1 MNYSFLDALKERVLV
16 CDGAMGTML
25 MRYGL
30 ISGGCSEE
38 WNLTK
43 PEVIEEIHRLYIEAG
58 ADCIETNTFGANRFR
73 LSAHHL
79 EDKVRELNI
88 AGARLARKVA
98 QDRIFVLGS
107 IGPTGKILEPFGDL
121 SFESAYEAFKEQ
133 AIALEEGGVDA
144 IIIETMGDLQE
155 ARIALLACKENT
167 KLPVIC
173 QMSFSES
180 LRTTSGTP
188 PEVSALVLWSLGA
201 DVVGANCSMG
211 SEGLYRVLE
220 KMALSGVPYISIQ
233 PNAGMPIIENGRLV
247 YPETPEQL
255 ADFAVKYVKLGASIV
270 GSCCGSTPEHT
281 RAISSAIRG
290 MQKVKIE
297 RKNSYL
303 AFTSRTKLIE
313 ISKDLPITVIGEKL
327 NAYAE
332 ECKRLLFSKDIDGLV
347 DLGREQIQAGAKAI
361 DIHLSSP
368 EVDEKALV
376 RELIINF
383 QQFGDIPLVFDIQN
397 PNILEMALR
406 IYPGR
411 ACVNSIS
418 LEVSREE
425 IVKLAKKY
433 GTVTIALTTGRERI
447 PMDAEER
454 IENGESILSR
464 FDSSDRVD
472 IILDPLVFPVA
483 TSPEQIRE
491 TLKALSYFN
500 SKGYLTTIGLSN
512 VSFGLPNRSLLNR
525 AFLSMVAASGLDSVI
540 LDPTDGDLMEILYA
554 SQTLI
559 GRIPTV
565 DYTKKFR

>member
-30 ISGGCSEE
+30 TSGGCSEE
-38 WNLTK
+38 WNITK
-43 PEVIEEIHRLYIEAG
+43 PEVVEEIHRLYIEAG

-79 EDKVRELNI
+79 EDKVKELNI
-88 AGARLARKVA
+88 AGARIAKKVA
-98 QDRIFVLGS
+98 QGRAFVLGS

-167 KLPVIC
+167 KLPIIC
-173 QMSFSES
+173 QMSFSEN

-188 PEVSALVLWSLGA
+188 PEVCALVLWSLGA

-220 KMALSGVPYISIQ
+220 RMILSGVPYISIQ
-233 PNAGMPIIENGRLV
+233 PNAGMPIIENGSLI

-255 ADFAVKYVKLGASIV
+255 ADSAVKYLKLGASIV

-281 RAISSAIRG
+281 RAISNAVKG
-290 MQKVKIE
+290 MQKTKIG
-297 RKNSYL
+297 RRSSYS
-303 AFTSRTKLIE
+303 AFTSRTKLVE
-313 ISKDLPITVIGEKL
+313 VSKDLPITVIGEKL

-332 ECKRLLFSKDIDGLV
+332 ECKGLLSSNDIDGLIE
-347 DLGREQIQAGAKAI
+347 LGREQIQAGAKAI

-368 EVDEKALV
+368 DIDERELV
-376 RELIINF
+376 REIIINF
-383 QQFGDIPLVFDIQN
+383 QQFGDIPLVFDIQDSEV
-397 PNILEMALR
+397 LEMALR
-406 IYPGR
+406 MYPGR
-411 ACVNSIS
+411 ACINSIS
-418 LEVSREE
+418 LEPSREE
-425 IVKLAKKY
+425 IIRLAKRY
-433 GTVTIALTTGRERI
+433 GAVTIALTTGRERL
-447 PMDAEER
+447 PKDAEER
-454 IENGESILSR
+454 IKNGEDILSR

-472 IILDPLVFPVA
+472 IILDPLVFPIA
-483 TSPEQIRE
+483 TSLEQIRE
-491 TLKALSYFN
+491 TLKVLSYFDN
-500 SKGYLTTIGLSN
+500 KGYLTIMGLSN

-525 AFLSMVAASGLDSVI
+525 AFLSMAVASGLDSVI
-540 LDPTDGDLMEILYA
+540 LDPTDRDLMEILYA
-554 SQTLI
+554 SQTLM
-559 GRIPTV
+559 GRIPIS
-565 DYTKKFR
+565 DYTKKFK

>member
-1 MNYSFLDALKERVLV
+1 MNYSFLEALKERILV

-38 WNLTK
+38 WNITK
-43 PEVIEEIHRLYIEAG
+43 PDVVEEIHRLYVEAG

-88 AGARLARKVA
+88 AGARIARKVA
-98 QDRIFVLGS
+98 QDKVFVLGS

-133 AIALEEGGVDA
+133 AMALEEGGVDA

-173 QMSFSES
+173 QMSFSEN

-188 PEVSALVLWSLGA
+188 PEVCALVLWSLGA

-220 KMALSGVPYISIQ
+220 RMILSGVPYISIQ
-233 PNAGMPIIENGRLV
+233 PNAGMPIIEDGKLV

-255 ADFAVKYVKLGASIV
+255 ADSAVKYIKLGASIV

-281 RAISSAIRG
+281 RAISNAVKG
-290 MQKVKIE
+290 MQKFKIE
-297 RKNSYL
+297 RRSSYSV
-303 AFTSRTKLIE
+303 FTSRTKLVE
-313 ISKDLPITVIGEKL
+313 ISKDLSITVIGEKL

-332 ECKRLLFSKDIDGLV
+332 ECKKLLSSNDIDGLIE
-347 DLGREQIQAGAKAI
+347 LGREQVQAGAKAI
-361 DIHLSSP
+361 DIHLGSQDI
-368 EVDEKALV
+368 DEKELV
-376 RELIINF
+376 KELVINF

-397 PNILEMALR
+397 PEVLEMALR
-406 IYPGR
+406 LYPGR
-411 ACVNSIS
+411 ACINSIS
-418 LEVSREE
+418 LESSREE
-425 IVKLAKKY
+425 IIRLAKKY
-433 GTVTIALTTGRERI
+433 GTVTVALTTGKERL
-447 PMDAEER
+447 PKDAEER
-454 IENGESILSR
+454 VKNGEDILSR

-483 TSPEQIRE
+483 TSSEQVRE
-491 TLKALSYFN
+491 TLKALSYFD
-500 SKGYLTTIGLSN
+500 SKGYLTTMGLSN

-525 AFLSMVAASGLDSVI
+525 AFLSMAVANGLDSVI
-540 LDPTDGDLMEILYA
+540 LDPTDRDLMEILYA
-554 SQTLI
+554 SQVFV
-559 GRIPTV
+559 GRISAL
-565 DYTKKFR
+565 DYVKRFK

>member
-1 MNYSFLDALKERVLV
+1 MNYSFLDALKERILV

-38 WNLTK
+38 WNITK
-43 PEVIEEIHRLYIEAG
+43 PDVVEEIHRLYVEAG
-58 ADCIETNTFGANRFR
+58 ADCIETNTFGANKFR

-88 AGARLARKVA
+88 AGARIARKVA
-98 QDRIFVLGS
+98 QDKVFVLGS

-133 AIALEEGGVDA
+133 AMALEEGGVDA

-173 QMSFSES
+173 QMSFSEN

-188 PEVSALVLWSLGA
+188 PEVCALVLWSLGA

-220 KMALSGVPYISIQ
+220 RMILSGVPYISIQ
-233 PNAGMPIIENGRLV
+233 PNAGMPIIEDGKLV

-255 ADFAVKYVKLGASIV
+255 ADSAVKYIKLGASIV

-281 RAISSAIRG
+281 RAISNAVKG
-290 MQKVKIE
+290 MQKFKIE
-297 RKNSYL
+297 RRSSYSV
-303 AFTSRTKLIE
+303 FTSRTKLVE
-313 ISKDLPITVIGEKL
+313 ISKDLSITVIGEKL

-332 ECKRLLFSKDIDGLV
+332 ECKKLLSSNDIDGLIE
-347 DLGREQIQAGAKAI
+347 LGREQVQAGAKAI
-361 DIHLSSP
+361 DIHLGSQDI
-368 EVDEKALV
+368 DEKELV
-376 RELIINF
+376 KELVINF

-397 PNILEMALR
+397 PEVLEMALR
-406 IYPGR
+406 LYPGR
-411 ACVNSIS
+411 ACINSIS
-418 LEVSREE
+418 LESSREE
-425 IVKLAKKY
+425 IIRLAKKY
-433 GTVTIALTTGRERI
+433 GTVTVALTTGRERL
-447 PMDAEER
+447 PKDAEER
-454 IENGESILSR
+454 VKNGEDILSR

-472 IILDPLVFPVA
+472 IILDPLVFSVA
-483 TSPEQIRE
+483 TSPEQVRE
-491 TLKALSYFN
+491 TLKALSYFD
-500 SKGYLTTIGLSN
+500 SKGYLTTMGLSN

-525 AFLSMVAASGLDSVI
+525 AFLSMAVANGLDSVI
-540 LDPTDGDLMEILYA
+540 LDPTDRDLMEILYA
-554 SQTLI
+554 SQVFV
-559 GRIPTV
+559 GRISAL
-565 DYTKKFR
+565 DYVKRFK